1 MKRWLK
7 GLLAAVAVIVSI
19 LVSLVGTIDRTPLH
33 DQEFYQ
39 EMTQTLNNLQPTIH
53 KPSKRLYAGWG
64 KISITPDHPM
74 PMAGYRVRPTFEAV
88 HDSLYA
94 RIIGIN
100 NGSVSCYFISLD
112 LLLFPPTIKEI
123 LQKKLVKEFSEEP
136 FLYLS
141 ATHTHNGVGGWHNSI
156 VGELVLGNYDEIWVN
171 NVVDNLVKKITQIEK
186 SMKPTQ
192 LRYWEADASE
202 YAENRLVPGAPYD
215 GFLRGIQLLRDDSSQ
230 AQLITYSA
238 HATSI
243 SKKSKSL
250 SGDYPAALLKELEK
264 ENSFGLFMAGMV
276 GSHRLAGLKEQE
288 FELVEKAGEV
298 LSEKIKNATYDQ
310 SLDSI
315 EIKSAHVPIQFGP
328 AQLRIT
334 ENLRLRNWAFSWLL
348 NPLQGELTYL
358 ELGNV
363 VLMGTPCDFSGEIYV
378 NKKLH
383 DLAMANEKKLIIT
396 SFNGNYAG
404 YITED
409 EHYEKIR
416 KEEVMA
422 LNWVGPYYGNY
433 FSEMISTLIKK

>member
-7 GLLAAVAVIVSI
+7 GLLAAGVVII
-19 LVSLVGTIDRTPLH
+19 LILFSLVGKIDRTQLP
-33 DQEFYQ
+33 DQQFYQ
-39 EMTQTLNNLQPTIH
+39 QMTKTLSNLQPTLH
-53 KPSKRLYAGWG
+53 PASQPLRAGWG
-64 KISITPDHPM
+64 KVSITPSYPM
-74 PMAGYRVRPTFEAV
+74 PMAGYRMRPTFDAV

-100 NGSVSCYFISLD
+100 NGSISCYFISLD
-112 LLLFPPTIKEI
+112 LLLFPPAIKEI
-123 LQKKLVKEFSEEP
+123 LQKKLVKEFSEMP

-141 ATHTHNGVGGWHNSI
+141 ATHTHNGIGGWHNSI
-156 VGELVLGNYDEIWVN
+156 VGELVLGNYDEAWVN
-171 NVVDNLVKKITQIEK
+171 NVADDLVVKIKQIEK
-186 SMKPTQ
+186 SMKPAQ
-192 LRYWEADASE
+192 MSYWEADASE

-215 GFLRGIQLLRDDSSQ
+215 GFLRGIQLLREDSSQ

-250 SGDYPAALLKELEK
+250 SGDYPATLIKKLER

-298 LSEKIKNATYDQ
+298 LYQKIKNTTYDQ
-310 SLDSI
+310 LLDSI
-315 EIKSAHVPIQFGP
+315 EIKSAHIPIQFGP

-334 ENLRLRNWAFSWLL
+334 KNIKLRNWAFSWLL
-348 NPLQGELTYL
+348 NPLQGELTFL
-358 ELGNV
+358 QLGN
-363 VLMGTPCDFSGEIYV
+363 LIFIGTPCDFSGEIYV
-378 NKKLH
+378 NKKLN
-383 DLAMANEKKLIIT
+383 DIAMANEKKLIIT

-409 EHYEKIR
+409 EHYEKIN

>member
-7 GLLAAVAVIVSI
+7 GLLAAGVVII
-19 LVSLVGTIDRTPLH
+19 LILFSLVGKIDRTQLP
-33 DQEFYQ
+33 DQQFYQ
-39 EMTQTLNNLQPTIH
+39 QMTKTLSNLQPTLH
-53 KPSKRLYAGWG
+53 PASQPLRAGWG
-64 KISITPDHPM
+64 KVSITPSYPM
-74 PMAGYRVRPTFEAV
+74 PMAGYRMRPTFDAV

-100 NGSVSCYFISLD
+100 NGSISCYFISLD
-112 LLLFPPTIKEI
+112 LLLFPPAIKEI
-123 LQKKLVKEFSEEP
+123 LQKKLVKEFSEMP

-141 ATHTHNGVGGWHNSI
+141 ATHTHNGIGGWHNSI
-156 VGELVLGNYDEIWVN
+156 VGELVLGNYDEAWVN
-171 NVVDNLVKKITQIEK
+171 NVADDLVVKIKQIEK
-186 SMKPTQ
+186 SMKPAQ
-192 LRYWEADASE
+192 MSYWEADASE

-215 GFLRGIQLLRDDSSQ
+215 GFLRGIQLLREDSSQ

-250 SGDYPAALLKELEK
+250 SGDYPATLIKKLER

-298 LSEKIKNATYDQ
+298 LYQKIKNTTYDQ
-310 SLDSI
+310 LLDSI
-315 EIKSAHVPIQFGP
+315 EIKSAHIPIQFGP

-334 ENLRLRNWAFSWLL
+334 KNIKLRNWAFSWLL
-348 NPLQGELTYL
+348 NPLQGELTFL
-358 ELGNV
+358 QLGN
-363 VLMGTPCDFSGEIYV
+363 LIFIGTPCDFSGEIYV
-378 NKKLH
+378 NKKLN
-383 DLAMANEKKLIIT
+383 DLAMASEKKLIIT

-409 EHYEKIR
+409 EHYDKIN